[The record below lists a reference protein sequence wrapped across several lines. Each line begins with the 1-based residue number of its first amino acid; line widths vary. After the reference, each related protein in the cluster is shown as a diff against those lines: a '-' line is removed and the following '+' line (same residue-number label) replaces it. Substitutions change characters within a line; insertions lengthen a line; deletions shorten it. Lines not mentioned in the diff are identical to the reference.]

1 MNVAAVIDQHVE
13 EAGFLAGLR
22 DHAVRAPHYDLAHL
36 LNLDNRIEAHL
47 DALQIGGLR
56 SLDLVLKALDTNA
69 EGEVFVA
76 AILVF
81 RGTNGTALAQ
91 LCEHLRRFPEGA
103 RFFAAALGWL
113 DWGQARPWVERLLAS
128 PEPLFRAIGLAA
140 CGMHRHDP
148 GPALLSAL
156 GHADPAV
163 RARAARPAG
172 ALRRRAR
179 MANIRAYRAHDDPS
193 LRFWAN
199 WATAQMGDEEALGP
213 LRAFAGQPGPF
224 QLPATM
230 VLLAWQPRD
239 TSMAWIRQLM
249 QAADTRRIGIQAT
262 GLFGDPVAVPWLI
275 QQMRDESLARVAG
288 EAFSLITGAD
298 LALLDLEL
306 EVLPDYDPG
315 PNDDPDDDNVALDDD
330 ENLTWPDAARVTA
343 WWRDHGARFVAG
355 RAYLLGEPLGEAR
368 CRQVLRDGQQRQRMA
383 AACLLARFVPNLP
396 LFPTGAP
403 VRRQLDLF

>member
-36 LNLDNRIEAHL
+36 LDLDNRIEAHL

-103 RFFAAALGWL
+103 RFFAAALSWL

-163 RARAARPAG
+163 LARAAR
-172 ALRRRAR
+172 
-179 MANIRAYRAHDDPS
+179 
-193 LRFWAN
+193 
-199 WATAQMGDEEALGP
+199 T
-213 LRAFAGQPGPF
+213 
-224 QLPATM
+224 
-230 VLLAWQPRD
+230 
-239 TSMAWIRQLM
+239 
-249 QAADTRRIGIQAT
+249 
-262 GLFGDPVAVPWLI
+262 
-275 QQMRDESLARVAG
+275 
-288 EAFSLITGAD
+288 
-298 LALLDLEL
+298 
-306 EVLPDYDPG
+306 
-315 PNDDPDDDNVALDDD
+315 
-330 ENLTWPDAARVTA
+330 
-343 WWRDHGARFVAG
+343 
-355 RAYLLGEPLGEAR
+355 
-368 CRQVLRDGQQRQRMA
+368 
-383 AACLLARFVPNLP
+383 
-396 LFPTGAP
+396 
-403 VRRQLDLF
+403 